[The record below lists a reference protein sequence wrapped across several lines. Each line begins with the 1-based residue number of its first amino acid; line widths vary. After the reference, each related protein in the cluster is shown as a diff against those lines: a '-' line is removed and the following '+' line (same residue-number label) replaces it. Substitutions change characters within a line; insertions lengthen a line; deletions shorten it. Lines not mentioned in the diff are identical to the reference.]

1 MGFFEN
7 LAGGFAVALSAS
19 NLFYCA
25 LGAILGTAIGVLPGL
40 GPPATIALLLPVTF
54 RMEPVSAVIMLA
66 GIFYGA
72 MYGGS
77 TTSIL
82 LNIPGE
88 AASVITCLDGYKM
101 ARNGRA
107 GAALGISALGS
118 FIAGTLAVLG
128 VSIMAPTLAS
138 FALKFGP
145 PEYFCLVFLGLMM
158 AIYLSEESVLKGL
171 MMGVLG
177 LLLGTI
183 GLDPVDGTPRFTLGV
198 SRLTDGIDFVVM
210 VMGLFGLAEILCN
223 LEAPENR
230 EVFKTALKGLLPT
243 RQDWRQCWAPV
254 LRGSVL
260 GFFIGVLPG
269 GGAIISSFAAYAVE
283 KRLSKHPEQFGK
295 GAIEGVAAPE
305 AANNAASTSSFI
317 PLLTLGI
324 PGNASIA
331 MIFVALM
338 IHGIRP
344 GPLLLQEHPN
354 LFWGVIASMYIGNV
368 LLLGLNLPLIGFW
381 VRMLKVPY
389 RYLAVVVVVV
399 CVIGAYSVN
408 NSAWDVGMMVFF
420 GVMGYLLRKFA
431 FPASPFI
438 LAMILGPMLEKTL
451 QQSLIASGG
460 DFMTF
465 LNRPISASLLL
476 GRGVPH
482 ADAAGQE
489 DMEETINRQ
498 TKGEQ
503 YETQMLIGNHFGSLH
518 PLRTSLLGDGR
529 RGKVA
534 FPADHDL
541 HRFRP
546 GGRDGHAGAAPLRRD
561 EKDPGRRHAGG
572 QHGRAPTRSLP

>member
-7 LAGGFAVALSAS
+7 LANGFVVALSAS

-88 AASVITCLDGYKM
+88 AASVVTCLDGYKM
-101 ARNGRA
+101 ARNGQA
-107 GAALGISALGS
+107 GKALGISAMGS
-118 FIAGTLAVLG
+118 FIAGTLGVLG
-128 VSIMAPTLAS
+128 VSVMAPTLAS

-145 PEYFCLVFLGLMM
+145 PEYCCLVFLGLMM

-177 LLLGTI
+177 ILLGTV
-183 GLDPVDGTPRFTLGV
+183 GLDPVDGTPRFTMGFNRLMDGV
-198 SRLTDGIDFVVM
+198 DFVVM
-210 VMGLFGLAEILCN
+210 AMGLFGIAEILCN

-243 RQDWRQCWAPV
+243 LEDWRLCWASV

-260 GFFIGVLPG
+260 GFFVGVLPG

-283 KRLSKHPEQFGK
+283 KRLSRHPERFGR

-344 GPLLLQEHPN
+344 GPLLLHEHPN
-354 LFWGVIASMYIGNV
+354 LFWGVIASMYIGNA
-368 LLLGLNLPLIGFW
+368 LLLALNLPLINFW

-420 GVMGYLLRKFA
+420 GIFGYLLRKFA

-460 DFMTF
+460 QFIQF
-465 LNRPISASLLL
+465 SFHPSILIFSASST
-476 GRGVPH
+476 P
-482 ADAAGQE
+482 
-489 DMEETINRQ
+489 
-498 TKGEQ
+498 
-503 YETQMLIGNHFGSLH
+503 
-518 PLRTSLLGDGR
+518 P
-529 RGKVA
+529 
-534 FPADHDL
+534 
-541 HRFRP
+541 
-546 GGRDGHAGAAPLRRD
+546 
-561 EKDPGRRHAGG
+561 
-572 QHGRAPTRSLP
+572 

>member
-1 MGFFEN
+1 MDFFQH
-7 LAGGFAVALSAS
+7 LAGGFGVALSLS
-19 NLFYCA
+19 NLLYCA
-25 LGAILGTAIGVLPGL
+25 VGAILGTAIGVLPGL

-54 RMEPVSAVIMLA
+54 KMDPVSAVIMLS

-88 AASVITCLDGYKM
+88 AASVVTCLDGYKM

-118 FIAGTLAVLG
+118 FIAATLAILG
-128 VSIMAPTLAS
+128 ISILAPTLAS

-145 PEYFCLVFLGLMM
+145 PEYFCLVLLGLMM

-171 MMGVLG
+171 MMGFLG

-183 GLDPVDGTPRFTLGV
+183 GLDPVSGTQRFTFGV
-198 SRLTDGIDFVVM
+198 SRMTDGIDFVVM

-223 LEAPENR
+223 LEAPEKR
-230 EVFKTALKGLLPT
+230 EIFKTALKGLLPT

-254 LRGSVL
+254 MRGSAL

-283 KRLSKHPEQFGK
+283 KRLSRHPERFGN

-344 GPLLLQEHPN
+344 GPLLLQEHPD
-354 LFWGVIASMYIGNV
+354 LFWGVIASMYVGNV
-368 LLLGLNLPLIGFW
+368 ILLGLNLPLIGFW

-389 RYLAVVVVVV
+389 RYLAVVVVVI

-408 NSAWDVGMMVFF
+408 NSTWDVGMMVFF
-420 GVMGYLLRKFA
+420 GVVGYVLRKFA

-460 DFMTF
+460 DFLTF
-465 LNRPISASLLL
+465 VNRPISASLL
-476 GRGVPH
+476 
-482 ADAAGQE
+482 AAAAFLMLTPAVKQ
-489 DMEETINRQ
+489 MWKKYRLRQ
-498 TKGEQ
+498 SG
-503 YETQMLIGNHFGSLH
+503 
-518 PLRTSLLGDGR
+518 
-529 RGKVA
+529 
-534 FPADHDL
+534 
-541 HRFRP
+541 
-546 GGRDGHAGAAPLRRD
+546 
-561 EKDPGRRHAGG
+561 
-572 QHGRAPTRSLP
+572 